1 MPSPASENGLGD
13 AVRSVSEHAVALGR
27 LEVRLAKEEVREKLA
42 SLGLAAV
49 LALVGVVLALFGI
62 GFALAAAAAGLD
74 EILPMWLSL
83 LIVGVALFV
92 VAGLL
97 SVLARRAAR
106 RGQPPVPKQAIDE
119 AKATKEALQEQRA
132 AG

>member
-1 MPSPASENGLGD
+1 MPSPASDNGLGD
-13 AVRSVSEHAVALGR
+13 AVRSVSEHAAALGR

-42 SLGLAAV
+42 SLGQAAV

-97 SVLARRAAR
+97 SVLARRSAR

-119 AKATKEALQEQRA
+119 AKATKQALQEQRA